1 MKKVGIIGEKV
12 GMSSYFDN
20 VRGVRIPCTVIWSEG
35 CKIAQIKTL
44 ANEGYDSVQLSYGIK
59 KEKNISKSVLG
70 HIKKANVSSSLLLRE
85 IRDFDLNKIQ
95 VLEQKI
101 TNSNANSSTDGIGK
115 ANDDIKSDTQG
126 DNLDSQDTNNNDN
139 LDGQDIENNNSQT
152 QNEMIK
158 PNKSE
163 SKNNSNDTEFNS
175 NDTEFSIFLGKE
187 IKISDLFSEGD
198 IVNVVGKSKG
208 KGFQGVVKRHRF
220 SGVGGQTHGQ
230 HNRLRAPGSVGASSF
245 PSRVFKGTR
254 MAGKTGNS
262 RVTVKNLQVL
272 KIINNENLIVI
283 KGCVPGDTGS
293 IVFLEK

>member
-95 VLEQKI
+95 VLEQKN
-101 TNSNANSSTDGIGK
+101 TNSNANSSTEGIGK
-115 ANDDIKSDTQG
+115 ANDDVKNNSQG
-126 DNLDSQDTNNNDN
+126 DNLDGQDTNNNAN
-139 LDGQDIENNNSQT
+139 LGGQDIENNNSQI

-163 SKNNSNDTEFNS
+163 SKNNSNDTEFN
-175 NDTEFSIFLGKE
+175 IFLGKE